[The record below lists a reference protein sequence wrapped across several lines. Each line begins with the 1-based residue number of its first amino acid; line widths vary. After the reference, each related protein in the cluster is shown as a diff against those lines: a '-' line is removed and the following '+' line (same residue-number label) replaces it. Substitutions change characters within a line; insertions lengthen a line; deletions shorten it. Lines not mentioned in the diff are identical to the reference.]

1 WSATGS
7 RDLGM
12 SQPRTRDRFKLCAL
26 PGFTASP
33 SVPSFAVRRVGTA
46 RSQPRQG
53 CGKRTNRPGRGGRH
67 HRMKPCR
74 PFDAAQPGACDPALA
89 TRDDSEAPTV
99 STPLPPPDSAY
110 GNGRERPPERVDE
123 QRDRPRLGGNRPVEG
138 LDGIGELAVLEPRL
152 P

>member
-1 WSATGS
+1 
-7 RDLGM
+7 
-12 SQPRTRDRFKLCAL
+12 
-26 PGFTASP
+26 
-33 SVPSFAVRRVGTA
+33 
-46 RSQPRQG
+46 
-53 CGKRTNRPGRGGRH
+53 
-67 HRMKPCR
+67 MKPCR

-89 TRDDSEAPTV
+89 ARDDSEAPTV

-152 P
+152 PEHHDRVLRHLIAWLEEREHGVGRILLEAVGTLAPEVDKVRCGHVANDPL